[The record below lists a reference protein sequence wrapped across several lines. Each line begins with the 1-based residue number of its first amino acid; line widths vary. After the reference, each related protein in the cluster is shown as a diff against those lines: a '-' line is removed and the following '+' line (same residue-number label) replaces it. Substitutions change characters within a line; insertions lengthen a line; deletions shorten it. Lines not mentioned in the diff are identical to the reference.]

1 MSNSSPESST
11 TKKTYGITSAISL
24 SGPRPEDTRQT
35 KELIEALK
43 PHGVFENE
51 EELNHRLVVLGKLD
65 RIVKDWIRQVA
76 EDKNI
81 PPNIADTVGG
91 KIYTFGSYRLG
102 VHTKGADIDTLC
114 VAPIHVERAD
124 FFKSFYDIIRGLPE
138 TKDCRAVEEAFV
150 PVIKLVF
157 DGIEMDIL
165 FARLALR
172 VVPENLDL
180 TNDSILKNLDQK
192 CVRSLNGCRVTDEI
206 LNVVPNKENF
216 RLTLRAIKLWAKKK
230 GVYSNALG
238 FLGGVSWAMLVART
252 CQLYPN
258 AAASTLVNK
267 FFLVFTKWA
276 WPQPVLLKSPNTS
289 TDLGFPEW
297 DPRVNVNDRF
307 HLMPIITPAYPQQ
320 NSTYNVSV
328 STKTVIEQELQA
340 GLAVTQ
346 EIMQGKATW
355 EKLFEPSNFF
365 QKYKHYIVLIA
376 SAGNED
382 HHLKWVGLVE
392 SKIRVLVGNLERNP
406 HIKLAHVYPKSIS
419 QSPEAGSE
427 EEKPDEYSTLWFI
440 GLEFQPLGPSTNVNL
455 TLDIQFF
462 VNTVHRMSVN
472 IKLLQEGMKIEA
484 KHVKRKQLSQYVPAS
499 MLKSKKKSLPSTDG
513 GSRGNTPKNSSSS
526 DVPSLRLTPSPFRT
540 QGSISDDE
548 FLYGASPTLPS
559 PSTTSLERQGRD
571 SPNVI
576 STEFDLSG
584 GQANSPDTQGEGEEP
599 PQVFQSP
606 KSSRTQPTVEQT
618 STEVGIEGPKTE
630 EPSSQEQQISTTSDP
645 QVPVIEVTGP
655 TDHPERPEAP
665 SQTFKRPSS
674 PTPIPTESPSKKVK
688 TEGEEEEE
696 EVTAGHDD
704 QVTKEGEAQPLEDS
718 QPFKRPSSPV
728 PTSESPPKKLKTDNG
743 FKGGGEPTQLTT
755 DCSENGQQSED
766 ACSPQALPRLVI
778 RQRVPSGELPDMS
791 SPVPVAS
798 KVPIAKNVIRLNL
811 K

>member
-1 MSNSSPESST
+1 MSTAASAESS
-11 TKKTYGITSAISL
+11 TKKTYGITSAISMV
-24 SGPRPEDTRQT
+24 GPRPEDIRQT
-35 KELIEALK
+35 KELVEALK

-51 EELNHRLVVLGKLD
+51 EELNHRLIVLGKLD
-65 RIVKDWIRQVA
+65 QIVKDWIRQVA

-114 VAPIHVERAD
+114 VAPLHVERND
-124 FFKSFYDIIRGLPE
+124 FFKSFYDIVKGLPE

-157 DGIEMDIL
+157 EGIEMDIL

-180 TNDSILKNLDQK
+180 TDDTLLKNLDPK

-206 LNVVPNKENF
+206 LNVVPSKENF
-216 RLTLRAIKLWAKKK
+216 RLTLRTIKLWAKKK

-276 WPQPVLLKSPNTS
+276 WPQPVLLKPPNTS
-289 TDLGFPEW
+289 TDLGFAEW
-297 DPRVNVNDRF
+297 DPRVNVSDRF

-320 NSTYNVSV
+320 NSTYNVSQ
-328 STKTVIEQELQA
+328 STKTVIEQELQG
-340 GLAVTQ
+340 GLAITQ

-382 HHLKWVGLVE
+382 DHLKWVGLVE

-419 QSPEAGSE
+419 PSSPAEGAE
-427 EEKPDEYSTLWFI
+427 EEKTDEHSTLWFI
-440 GLEFQPLGPSTNVNL
+440 GLEFQPLGPATNVNL

-462 VNTVHRMSVN
+462 VNTVHRHSVT

-484 KHVKRKQLSQYVPAS
+484 KHVKRKKLSEYVPAS

-513 GSRGNTPKNSSSS
+513 SSRGNTPKNSSSDAAS
-526 DVPSLRLTPSPFRT
+526 RLTPSPLNKT
-540 QGSISDDE
+540 GDSISEDE
-548 FLYGASPTLPS
+548 FLYGPNVSSPALIS
-559 PSTTSLERQGRD
+559 SLDVRGRD
-571 SPNVI
+571 SPSASSIESDFGAGNAGTGDGG
-576 STEFDLSG
+576 TEPS
-584 GQANSPDTQGEGEEP
+584 QDT
-599 PQVFQSP
+599 VFQSP
-606 KSSRTQPTVEQT
+606 KSSRTKP
-618 STEVGIEGPKTE
+618 STDQASTDTDGDGPNTQ
-630 EPSSQEQQISTTSDP
+630 PSSQEEQAPSGDNAQL
-645 QVPVIEVTGP
+645 P
-655 TDHPERPEAP
+655 TIKITAP
-665 SQTFKRPSS
+665 DEETQEPCIKASGDDSQTFKRPSS
-674 PTPIPTESPSKKVK
+674 PPPVSESPSKKVRTDNGVALPEAQQGDDDSEAK
-688 TEGEEEEE
+688 ECGVEEE
-696 EVTAGHDD
+696 DD
-704 QVTKEGEAQPLEDS
+704 TQT
-718 QPFKRPSSPV
+718 FKRPSSPV
-728 PTSESPPKKLKTDNG
+728 PVIESPPKKMKTDNG
-743 FKGGGEPTQLTT
+743 IKAGGEPAPLTS
-755 DCSENGQQSED
+755 DCNENGESED
-766 ACSPQALPRLVI
+766 NTSPQTLPRLVI
-778 RQRVPSGELPDMS
+778 RQRVPSGELPDIA
-791 SPVPVAS
+791 SPVPVAP
-798 KVPIAKNVIRLNL
+798 KAQKNTIRLNL
-811 K
+811 NVK